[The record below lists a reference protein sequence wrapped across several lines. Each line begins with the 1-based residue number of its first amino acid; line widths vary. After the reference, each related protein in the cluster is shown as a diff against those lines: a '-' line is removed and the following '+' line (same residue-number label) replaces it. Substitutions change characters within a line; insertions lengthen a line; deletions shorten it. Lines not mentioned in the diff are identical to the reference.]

1 MDELQIHI
9 CLISPVLESSP
20 MTLILAS
27 NSPRRRQLLSLAG
40 WEFTVSVADVDETP
54 FENETPADYV
64 LRLAEDKARTIA
76 ERTDGE
82 HLILAADTTVVD
94 GGEILGKPSDEAE
107 AVRMLTQLRGRT
119 HQVYTGIALLR
130 KSDDL
135 LLTDLCVTDV
145 PMRAYT
151 DEEIRAYVATGD
163 PLDKAGAYA
172 IQHDGFR
179 PVARMDGCYAAV
191 MGLPLCHVVRL
202 MRRVNLPPAA
212 DVPSN
217 CQKLLEY
224 DCPVFESILR
234 TAEPEKPRR

>member
-1 MDELQIHI
+1 
-9 CLISPVLESSP
+9 V
-20 MTLILAS
+20 TLILAS
-27 NSPRRRQLLSLAG
+27 NSPRRRQLLAITG

-54 FENETPADYV
+54 LENETPADYV
-64 LRLAEDKARTIA
+64 IRLAQTKARTIA
-76 ERTDGE
+76 ERTAGE

-94 GGEILGKPSDEAE
+94 GLDILGKPADEAE
-107 AVRMLTQLRGRT
+107 AVAMLTRLRGRT

-130 KSDDL
+130 KSDGL

-145 PMRAYT
+145 PMRNYT
-151 DEEIRAYVATGD
+151 DEEIRAYVASGD
-163 PLDKAGAYA
+163 PFDKAGAYA

-179 PVARMDGCYAAV
+179 PVARMDGCYAGV

-202 MRRVNLPPAA
+202 MRRMNVPPAA

-224 DCPVFESILR
+224 NCPIFTSIL
-234 TAEPEKPRR
+234 E